1 MRQKSNRCKRNTFR
15 KRTARK
21 SKRGHKAPA
30 SILLC
35 AAHTC
40 ALRCVFNHKTQFAQS
55 IAHRIGKG
63 EVLFLASFG
72 TTRQQSL
79 DGPFGIAPRKPSE
92 LNG

>member
-1 MRQKSNRCKRNTFR
+1 MRPKSNRRKRNTFC

-21 SKRGHKAPA
+21 SKRGPKAPA

-35 AAHTC
+35 TAHTR
-40 ALRCVFNHKTQFAQS
+40 ALRCVFNHKAQLAQS
-55 IAHRIGKG
+55 VAYRIGKG

-79 DGPFGIAPRKPSE
+79 DSPFGIAPP
-92 LNG
+92 